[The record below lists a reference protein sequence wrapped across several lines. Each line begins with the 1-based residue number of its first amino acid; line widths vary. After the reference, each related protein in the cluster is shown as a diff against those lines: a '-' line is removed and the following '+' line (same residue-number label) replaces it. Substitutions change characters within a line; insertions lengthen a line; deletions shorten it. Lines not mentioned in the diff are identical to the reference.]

1 MPRGSIFLSY
11 ARKDAS
17 ALAQR
22 LAAGLTSGGYDVW
35 LDKQRIEGG
44 ASWSRD
50 IEQAIERAGVM
61 VALLSH
67 ASYESRVCRGEHLTA
82 LDLDKRLIPVLV
94 QAGARRPVYLA
105 ASHYILCDSD
115 ERYEEAFASLE
126 TALAG
131 TMAAGLAAPYRQR
144 YVTQRPL
151 PAAYLPREAEIAAV
165 RRLVITEERPTA
177 PTLTA
182 IRAMGGTGK
191 TVLAG
196 ALFRDEAIRRA
207 FPDGQAWI
215 DIGKRPS
222 DSGLLQQAQ
231 EAGRAIGEDL
241 SAVTS
246 LREASNR
253 LRTVLQNK
261 AVFLVLDDVWA
272 VADADWFLTESVQSS
287 ILVTTRSEEV
297 ARGLGAE
304 VFDLQTLAQ
313 SESLELLA
321 RWSRTPAG
329 QLPPEASAIA
339 AECGH
344 LPLALA
350 TVGASLAGKRE
361 DVWQRRLERL
371 RAADL
376 AKIGIPVS
384 GYAYGDVLKAI
395 DASAGELDEEARA
408 GYHRLAVFPE
418 DARVPMPAI
427 EVLLDLDKLDAAD
440 MVETWVDASLAS
452 LDDQQRLS
460 LHDLQR
466 DYVRYTAAD
475 LGGLQRDFVE
485 SYRKRAPEGW
495 YAAGDDSY
503 LLERIVW
510 HLREAGMQAES
521 EALLLDP
528 RWMNAKLR
536 WRNIES
542 LLNDYRWASTS
553 AAELAGEALRLS
565 SHVLARDPLALAG
578 QLAGRLADREEAEIR
593 LMLESAAMEQI
604 GPWLQPLAGCLDR
617 PGGPLLLKFDGGGA
631 VTHFSVSPSGARIAA
646 LSSFGLL
653 AILDSR
659 FGRLQSYIR
668 REGDPVVLKVV
679 MLSDE
684 RVLVCSA
691 NGEIQ
696 VWDVRTAAKVGEAR
710 TSIAH
715 AAAAAPR
722 ANLLAVLSGGIELWD
737 TQTLTRT
744 GTLPAPGV
752 SAIALTAQGKEVAA
766 LCRFKGVVSLR
777 GIPGGE
783 TLAEYKD
790 TEDLPGASTLTVG
803 GAPGPVYIADIT
815 GQIIEIDLPPPE
827 SKRALAEH
835 QNEVTAL
842 ALSSDS
848 TRLLSGDSGGAIVL
862 WDCAQGEPRQVL
874 GGHSEQIRE
883 VAFAGDDRAVSCS
896 NDGSLR
902 LWDLTRGSTPPY
914 AGQHAGLVLTV
925 GINEAGTR
933 AFSAHPAEFLRP
945 WRIGSTAQPEELSFN
960 LGGEWWPMG
969 FDSSLDWA
977 LLRNEEGAFQMLDL
991 EEGRFGPRFTSFA
1004 ANDVAALAP
1013 GGEALAYRKA
1023 SGQINL
1029 VRIDGEDVLQER
1041 ELFVSGEAVRSLAFS
1056 GDSTRAAATAGG
1068 RLMVWDVSSGEPV
1081 CDISAP
1087 ESLTSGLLALS
1098 PDGRQALVESN
1109 RYRGEFL
1116 WIDLESGKA
1125 IDMLRWSPL
1134 DEVRAIAWAT
1144 AANVVAAASSNG
1156 MLYVESLDMRTAL
1169 TWQADSPLWS
1179 CALNPG
1185 GTVAVAGDEAGRV
1198 HILRQT
1204 GG

>member
-1 MPRGSIFLSY
+1 MPRGNIFLSY

-17 ALAQR
+17 ALARR
-22 LAAGLTSGGYDVW
+22 LASGLTAAGYEVW
-35 LDKQRIEGG
+35 LDKQRIEAG

-50 IEQAIERAGVM
+50 IEQAIERAGIM

-105 ASHYILCDSD
+105 ASQYILCDSD
-115 ERYEEAFASLE
+115 ERYGEAFANLQA
-126 TALAG
+126 ALDG

-151 PAAYLPREAEIAAV
+151 PAAYLPREAELAQA
-165 RRLVITEERPTA
+165 RRLVIAEERPTA
-177 PTLTA
+177 PALTA
-182 IRAMGGTGK
+182 IRAMGGAGK

-196 ALFRDEAIRRA
+196 ALLRDEAIRRA

-215 DIGKRPS
+215 DLGKHPS
-222 DSGLLQQAQ
+222 DSHLLQQAR
-231 EAGRAIGEDL
+231 EAAKVFGEEIPP
-241 SAVTS
+241 AAT
-246 LREASNR
+246 LREAANR

-272 VADADWFLTESVQSS
+272 VADADWFLSESAQSS
-287 ILVTTRSEEV
+287 ILITTRSEEV

-304 VFDLQTLAQ
+304 VFALRTLDP
-313 SESLELLA
+313 SESLDLLA

-329 QLPPEASAIA
+329 KLPAQAASIA

-350 TVGASLAGKRE
+350 AVGASLAGKRE

-384 GYAYGDVLKAI
+384 GYAYTDVLKAI
-395 DASAGELDEEARA
+395 DASAGELDDAART
-408 GYHRLAVFPE
+408 GYHKLAVFPE
-418 DARVPMPAI
+418 DARVPLEALA
-427 EVLLDLDKLDAAD
+427 VLLDVDKLDAAD
-440 MVETWVDASLAS
+440 MAETWVDASLAS
-452 LDDQQRLS
+452 LDDQERLS

-466 DYVRYTAAD
+466 DYVRYTAGD
-475 LGGLQRDFVE
+475 VSELQRGFVE
-485 SYRKRAPEGW
+485 SYRRREPEGW
-495 YAAGDDSY
+495 YAAGDNY
-503 LLERIVW
+503 LLDRIVW
-510 HLREAGMQAES
+510 HLREAGMQGES

-536 WRNIES
+536 WRNVES
-542 LLNDYRWASTS
+542 LLNDYRWASS
-553 AAELAGEALRLS
+553 PAAELAGEALRLS

-578 QLAGRLADREEAEIR
+578 QLAGRLADRVEPEIET
-593 LMLESAAMEQI
+593 LLESAAGEQM
-604 GPWLQPLAGCLDR
+604 GAWLRPLVCCLDR

-631 VTHFSVSPSGARIAA
+631 VTHFSVSPGGARIAA
-646 LSSFGLL
+646 LSNLGLL

-659 FGRLQSYIR
+659 FGRLQAYIR
-668 REGDPVVLKVV
+668 RDGDPVVLKVV

-691 NGEIQ
+691 NGEMQ
-696 VWDVRTAAKVGEAR
+696 VWDTGAAAKVAEAR
-710 TSIAH
+710 TGLAKDV
-715 AAAAAPR
+715 AAAPR
-722 ANLLAVLSGGIELWD
+722 ANLAAVLTGDIELWD

-744 GTLPAPGV
+744 GTLPAPDV
-752 SAIALTAQGKEVAA
+752 YHIALTAQGREVAS

-777 GIPGGE
+777 GVPGGE

-790 TEDLPGASTLTVG
+790 PEDLPGASTFAAG
-803 GAPGPVYIADIT
+803 GAPGPVYVADIT
-815 GQIIEIDLPPPE
+815 GQILEIDLSRPE
-827 SKRALAEH
+827 SKRVLTQH
-835 QNEVTAL
+835 NSEVTAL
-842 ALSSDS
+842 ALSGSA
-848 TRLLSGDSGGAIVL
+848 TRLLSGDSAGAIVL
-862 WDCAQGEPRQVL
+862 WDCAQGEPLQIL
-874 GGHSEQIRE
+874 GGHSEEIRE
-883 VAFAGDDRAVSCS
+883 LAFAGDDRAVSCA

-925 GINEAGTR
+925 GVNETGTR
-933 AFSAHPAEFLRP
+933 AFSAHPAERLRP
-945 WRIGSTAQPEELSFN
+945 WQIGPRAEPEELSFD
-960 LGGEWWPMG
+960 LAGQWWPMAY
-969 FDSSLDWA
+969 DSTLSWA
-977 LLRNEEGAFQMLDL
+977 LLRNEEGTFQLMDL
-991 EEGRFGPRFTSFA
+991 EEGRFGPRFVSFA

-1013 GGEALAYRKA
+1013 GGEVLAYRKA

-1029 VRIDGEDVLQER
+1029 VDVDGEDVLRER
-1041 ELFVSGEAVRSLAFS
+1041 ELFIGSGAVRSLAFS
-1056 GDSTRAAATAGG
+1056 GDSARVAAAIGPG
-1068 RLMVWDVSSGEPV
+1068 RLIVWDVSSGQPVFDISPPEPV
-1081 CDISAP
+1081 
-1087 ESLTSGLLALS
+1087 TSGLLALG
-1098 PDGRQALVESN
+1098 PDGTQALLESN

-1125 IDMLRWSPL
+1125 IDMLRWSPGA
-1134 DEVRAIAWAT
+1134 EAKAIAWAMS
-1144 AANVVAAASSNG
+1144 ANVVAVACSDG
-1156 MLYVESLDMRTAL
+1156 MLYVESLDLRSAL

-1179 CALNPG
+1179 CALNAR
-1185 GTVAVAGDEAGRV
+1185 GTVAVAGDETGRV
-1198 HILRQT
+1198 LICRVA
-1204 GG
+1204 